1 MDAESGE
8 ANPEKCIGCLKCVDN
23 CPDVALKV
31 ADRKKMFALM
41 EKALNLTPEILASR
55 KSKYFL

>member
-8 ANPEKCIGCLKCVDN
+8 ADPVKCIGCLKCVYN
-23 CPDVALKV
+23 CPDKALQI
-31 ADRKKMFALM
+31 ADRTKMYTIM